1 MMPLPGRFLTSVLL
15 RRDGEL
21 FLFDCGEGTQ
31 VSLKMLNLSW
41 KKISS
46 IRKICAD
53 AKSAVHVTSPVRD
66 APNTALTVLPK
77 YTGNRRQPTPEKR
90 GRA

>member
-1 MMPLPGRFLTSVLL
+1 MVSLEVFSLGTSGMMPLPGRFLTSVLL

-41 KKISS
+41 K
-46 IRKICAD
+46 A
-53 AKSAVHVTSPVRD
+53 AGPKSAD
-66 APNTALTVLPK
+66 FMDF
-77 YTGNRRQPTPEKR
+77 
-90 GRA
+90 

>member
-1 MMPLPGRFLTSVLL
+1 MSRKIRVSEPSPEMQIKIQRARRAITS
-15 RRDGEL
+15 
-21 FLFDCGEGTQ
+21 Q
-31 VSLKMLNLSW
+31 
-41 KKISS
+41 
-46 IRKICAD
+46 KICAG
-53 AKSAVHVTSPVRD
+53 AKSAELVTSPVQD